1 MNQEVE
7 RIQSTLDLK
16 RSVIKRL
23 KVDIFLCY
31 CRIFVIIALA
41 TISLLLSQHLI
52 VIENFVLVLFCIVI
66 PLGCAAFAMGYTI
79 NTWRKI
85 QGYMEKIES
94 IENETF
100 ELAIAA
106 ITYFKSNV
114 DLNTLAFNVIRIRS
128 LIAEALLF
136 DIEKTQQHVDII
148 KVACRTND
156 VIEHIAQDAINGE
169 VKAITLIQSLGTALY
184 LLNEYQQLLSNSK
197 LNLPTADEI
206 KTLMKIL
213 IETIK
218 QRK

>member
-1 MNQEVE
+1 MAQEVE
-7 RIQSTLDLK
+7 RIQSTIDLK
-16 RSVIKRL
+16 RSVIKWL

-31 CRIFVIIALA
+31 CQIFVIIALA

-100 ELAIAA
+100 ELAIA
-106 ITYFKSNV
+106 YFKNNV
-114 DLNTLAFNVIRIRS
+114 DINTVAFNVIRIRS

-148 KVACRTND
+148 KVACCTND

-169 VKAITLIQSLGTALY
+169 VRAITLIQSLGTALY

-206 KTLMKIL
+206 KTLIGTL
-213 IETIK
+213 IETTK

>member
-1 MNQEVE
+1 MNKEVE
-7 RIQSTLDLK
+7 RIQSKIDLK
-16 RSVIKRL
+16 RRVIKRL
-23 KVDIFLCY
+23 KVDVFFCY

-41 TISLLLSQHLI
+41 TISPLLSQHLI
-52 VIENFVLVLFCIVI
+52 VIENFVLVLFSIVI
-66 PLGCAAFAMGYTI
+66 PLGCGAFAMGYTI

-100 ELAIAA
+100 ELAI
-106 ITYFKSNV
+106 TYFNSNV

-156 VIEHIAQDAINGE
+156 VIEHIAQDAINEE
-169 VKAITLIQSLGTALY
+169 VTAITLIQSLETALY
-184 LLNEYQQLLSNSK
+184 LLNEYQQPLNNSR
-197 LNLPTADEI
+197 LNIPTVDEI
-206 KTLMKIL
+206 QVL
-213 IETIK
+213 IEMIK
-218 QRK
+218 QKNRVF